1 MQVSGSIPPY
11 RLESLNARLERLQ
24 RKLAK
29 LGLEPMIVTI
39 GSEIVT
45 PPTTENGRPF
55 VEVPVTINQPVP
67 AMLSGWR
74 FVAKIEHDCDDSG
87 APFNMVLK
95 SPEYAG
101 DLPQHYRTDKATCD
115 HCGLSRRRNETF
127 VVSSKT
133 EGLKRVGRTCLS
145 DFLGGDDAANILATA
160 EAVTEL
166 ADVFGFEAD
175 DSGGY
180 GGGCK
185 VFDTKHLCK
194 AVAAIIRLKGWRSR
208 KAVEGTMERST
219 SDRLLD
225 LFCKKDSD
233 PTGKYRPT
241 EQDIAEGNETYD
253 WVMSIDP
260 EIDNEYL
267 YNLRALFA
275 RGYIP
280 FNKVPLACSA
290 VAAYQR
296 EKARIEA
303 EKVRLSRP
311 SVHVGTV
318 GDKIGTG
325 KGKQIAPF
333 VVTVLRR
340 HGVDGFYGLTTIV
353 TMQDDTG
360 NEYVWFKSGSLDDTI
375 VVGGRVT
382 VNGGTVKEHRL
393 DKQTDR
399 PVTVLTRTVLIPV

>member
-1 MQVSGSIPPY
+1 MQVSGTIPPY
-11 RLESLNARLERLQ
+11 RLGTLQSRLDRLQ

-29 LGLEPMIVTI
+29 LGLAPMEVTI
-39 GSEIVT
+39 GAEIVT
-45 PPTTENGRPF
+45 YDDDQPI
-55 VEVPVTINQPVP
+55 VMVPVTINQPVP
-67 AMLSGWR
+67 AMLSGWS
-74 FVAKIEHDCDDSG
+74 FVAKIEHECDDSG

-95 SPEYAG
+95 SPDYAG
-101 DLPQHYRTDKATCD
+101 DLPQSYRTDKPTCD

-145 DFLGGDDAANILATA
+145 DFLGGDNAAHILATA
-160 EAVTEL
+160 EAVAEL
-166 ADVFGFEAD
+166 AEVFGFEAD

-180 GGGCK
+180 GGGCT
-185 VFDTKHLCK
+185 VFNTKHLCK
-194 AVAAIIRLKGWRSR
+194 AVAAIIRIKGWKSR
-208 KAVEGTMERST
+208 KAVEDTQEMST
-219 SDRLLD
+219 SDRLLE

-241 EQDIAEGNETYD
+241 EQDIAEGAETYD

-260 EIDNEYL
+260 EIENEYL

-280 FNKVPLACSA
+280 FNKAPLACSA
-290 VAAYQR
+290 VATYQR

-303 EKVRLSRP
+303 DRVRLSRP

-333 VVTVLRR
+333 IVTVLRR

-353 TMQDDTG
+353 SMQDDTG
-360 NEYVWFKSGSLDDTI
+360 NEYTWFKSGSLDDTI
-375 VVGGRVT
+375 VVGGKVT
-382 VNGGTVKEHRL
+382 VNGGAIKEHRL

-399 PVTVLTRTVLIPV
+399 PVTILTRTVLIPV

>member
-11 RLESLNARLERLQ
+11 RLETLQSRLDRLQ

-29 LGLEPMIVTI
+29 LGLAPMEVTI
-39 GSEIVT
+39 GAEIVT
-45 PPTTENGRPF
+45 YDDDQPI
-55 VEVPVTINQPVP
+55 VMVPVTINQPVP
-67 AMLSGWR
+67 AMLSGWS
-74 FVAKIEHDCDDSG
+74 FVAKIEHECDDSG

-95 SPEYAG
+95 SPDYVG
-101 DLPQHYRTDKATCD
+101 DLPQSYRTDKPTCD

-145 DFLGGDDAANILATA
+145 DFLGGDNAAHILATA
-160 EAVTEL
+160 EAVAEL
-166 ADVFGFEAD
+166 AEVFGFEAD

-180 GGGCK
+180 GSGCT
-185 VFDTKHLCK
+185 VFNTKHLCK
-194 AVAAIIRLKGWRSR
+194 AVAAIIRLKGWKSR
-208 KAVEGTMERST
+208 KAVEDTQEMST
-219 SDRLLD
+219 SDRLLE

-241 EQDIAEGNETYD
+241 EQDIVEGTEAYD

-260 EIDNEYL
+260 EIENEYL

-290 VAAYQR
+290 VATYQR

-303 EKVRLSRP
+303 DKVRLSRP

-333 VVTVLRR
+333 IVTVLRR

-353 TMQDDTG
+353 SMQDDTG
-360 NEYVWFKSGSLDDTI
+360 NEYTWFKSGSLDDTI

-382 VNGGTVKEHRL
+382 VNGGAIKEHRL

-399 PVTVLTRTVLIPV
+399 PVTILTRTVLIPV

>member
-1 MQVSGSIPPY
+1 MQVSGTIPQY
-11 RLESLNARLERLQ
+11 RLETLTARLDRLQ
-24 RKLAK
+24 RKLTK
-29 LGLEPMIVTI
+29 LGLAPMEVTI
-39 GSEIVT
+39 GAEIVT
-45 PPTTENGRPF
+45 YDDDGNPVVT
-55 VEVPVTINQPVP
+55 VPVTINQPVP
-67 AMLSGWR
+67 AMLSGWS
-74 FVAKIEHDCDDSG
+74 FVAKIEHECDDSG

-95 SPEYAG
+95 SPDYAG
-101 DLPQHYRTDKATCD
+101 DLPAAYRTDKPTCD

-127 VVSSKT
+127 VVSSKAD
-133 EGLKRVGRTCLS
+133 GLKRVGRTCLS
-145 DFLGGDDAANILATA
+145 DFLGGDNAAHILATA

-166 ADVFGFEAD
+166 SEVFGFEAD

-180 GGGCK
+180 GGGCT
-185 VFDTKHLCK
+185 VFNTKHLCK
-194 AVAAIIRLKGWRSR
+194 AVAAIIRLKGWKSR
-208 KAVEGTMERST
+208 KAVEDTMEMST
-219 SDRLLD
+219 SDRLLE

-233 PTGKYRPT
+233 PTGKYRPI
-241 EQDIAEGNETYD
+241 EQDIAEGEEVYN

-260 EIDNEYL
+260 EIENEYL

-275 RGYIP
+275 RGYIA
-280 FNKVPLACSA
+280 FDKVALACSA
-290 VAAYQR
+290 VATYQR

-303 EKVRLSRP
+303 EKLRLSRP
-311 SVHVGTV
+311 SVHIGTV